1 MELRRAIKLCKE
13 DLKGLLN
20 QLDLL
25 NEKLDLKDDDYLEE
39 LSVKIEKKVKERLG
53 NENIIM
59 ALHNILGDIR
69 ENRSFT
75 LGEAIDEIVENKEE
89 ILRKAED

>member
-1 MELRRAIKLCKE
+1 MCKE